1 MIIKVPNHNLKLI
14 SFGGIFKKIIETPL
28 LNDLERHNL
37 VKNGQINIKS
47 PSVKRFI
54 YHHTIYGLCEH
65 ILSLKGKEKIV
76 IVHCEILSP
85 VRQLRK
91 FVDEEELQDFFN
103 RFIVKIVKMFPIKFL
118 ITDITFSLIR
128 KDIRQGS
135 GESKNTIHSAKSI
148 IDDFDITKYTF
159 SKARYF
165 ANRYG
170 LTFLSNNYFKK
181 VCNKQLIFM

>member
-1 MIIKVPNHNLKLI
+1 MTIKIPNHNLKLI
-14 SFGGIFKKIIETPL
+14 SFGGIFKKVIETPL

-37 VKNGQINIKS
+37 IKKGRINIKS

-54 YHHTIYGLCEH
+54 YHHTIYGLCEYV
-65 ILSLKGKEKIV
+65 LSLKGKEKIV
-76 IVHCEILSP
+76 IVHCEMLSP
-85 VRQLRK
+85 VRQLRD
-91 FVDEEELQDFFN
+91 FVDEEELQAFFN
-103 RFIVKIVKMFPIKFL
+103 GFIIKIVKMFPIKFL
-118 ITDITFSLIR
+118 ITDITFSLIT
-128 KDIRQGS
+128 KGIRLGG
-135 GESKNTIHSAKSI
+135 GESRNTINSAKSI
-148 IDDFDITKYTF
+148 INGFDITKYTF

>member
-1 MIIKVPNHNLKLI
+1 MTIIIPNHNLKLI
-14 SFGGIFKKIIETPL
+14 SFGGVFRKVIETPL
-28 LNDLERHNL
+28 LDDLERHNL
-37 VKNGQINIKS
+37 IKDGQVNIKS

-54 YHHTIYGLCEH
+54 YHHTVYGLCEYL
-65 ILSLKGKEKIV
+65 LSLKSKEKVV

-91 FVDEEELQDFFN
+91 FVDEEDLRDFFN
-103 RFIVKIVKMFPIKFL
+103 RFIIKIVNMFPIKFL

-128 KDIRQGS
+128 KDMRQGG
-135 GESKNTIHSAKSI
+135 GESKNTINSAKSI
-148 IDDFDITKYTF
+148 VDGFDITKYTF

-165 ANRYG
+165 ATRYG